1 MAALTP
7 AQQQRI
13 EQLRKMAA
21 AVPPDVRAL
30 IGRMALSSQRVHEHW
45 PYYSRVRF
53 QSTIAAGP
61 PVVYSFSLKQQVLGF
76 SYAIGQDM
84 GPAGFPTP
92 TIATIA
98 DTNLSEGAKTKDG
111 QSLEIFGISCFIV
124 PTSDPTMLGFVYQNA
139 SLAFSQSG
147 GDSQK
152 KVGPLLFVPSPGGL
166 SGYAASYATQPNKS
180 QNHTDYGFI
189 TNGLPVQGNHWKL
202 PNPVYWN
209 PSGKTESTLN
219 LVCTLE
225 RAITLPNLT
234 PRALGL
240 STDFQDLFAPPT
252 TPGAA
257 YTYVEL
263 MFLLLARQ
271 TANRGKND

>member
-7 AQQQRI
+7 AQQERLAS
-13 EQLRKMAA
+13 LRKMAG

-30 IGRMALSSQRVHEHW
+30 IGRMALSSQRVQEHW
-45 PYYSRVRF
+45 PYYSRIRF
-53 QSTIAAGP
+53 QAAIAAGP
-61 PVVYSFSLKQQVLGF
+61 PVVYTFTLKQQVLGF
-76 SYAIGQDM
+76 SYSIGQDM
-84 GPAGFPTP
+84 GPAGFPTG

-111 QSLEIFGISCFIV
+111 QSLEIFGSSCFIV
-124 PTSDPTMLGFVYQNA
+124 PTSDPTMLAFVYQNA

-166 SGYAASYATQPNKS
+166 SGYAVSYGTQPNKS
-180 QNHTDYGFI
+180 ANHTDYGFI

-202 PNPVYWN
+202 PNPVIWQ
-209 PSGKTESTLN
+209 PSGKTDSTLN
-219 LVCTLE
+219 LVCTIE
-225 RAITLPNLT
+225 RAITLPSLT
-234 PRALGL
+234 PRVLGAA
-240 STDFQDLFAPPT
+240 TDFQDLFAPPT
-252 TPGAA
+252 ATGAA

-263 MFLLLARQ
+263 MFLLLSRQ
-271 TANRGKND
+271 RAHRSKND

>member
-1 MAALTP
+1 MPSLTP
-7 AQQQRI
+7 AQQERLENI
-13 EQLRKMAA
+13 RKFAST
-21 AVPPDVRAL
+21 VPPDVRAL
-30 IGRMALSSQRVHEHW
+30 IGRMALASQRVQEHW

-53 QSTIAAGP
+53 QASIAAGP
-61 PVVYSFSLKQQVLGF
+61 PVVYTFTLKQQVLGF
-76 SYAIGQDM
+76 SDAIGQDM

-98 DTNLSEGAKTKDG
+98 DTNLSESAKTKDG
-111 QSLEIFGISCFIV
+111 QNLEIFGISCFIV
-124 PTSDPTMLGFVYQNA
+124 PTSDPTMLAFVYQTA

-147 GDSQK
+147 GDTQK

-166 SGYAASYATQPNKS
+166 SGYAASFGTQANKS

-202 PNPVYWN
+202 PNPVIWQ
-209 PSGKTESTLN
+209 PSGKVDSTLN

-225 RAITLPNLT
+225 RAITLPSLT

-263 MFLLLARQ
+263 MFLLLSRQRSARS
-271 TANRGKND
+271 KND